1 MYDMASD
8 GWVSKEELSTLLN
21 QIPKELLRDREGS
34 SSISS
39 NGRHDDPNAVGLG
52 TSYGSMES
60 DSSSMAMSTS
70 SHDSHVMINNTST
83 KDTKTNDI
91 MNTHGNNYSK
101 DEIPVTISA
110 LSTAPISDTEVSI
123 DGDGDGGYATD
134 RTGQSEALESIED
147 VDMYTN
153 HDLAEK
159 AFEHYDLTHEGRL
172 TYEEFKMWVEENPI
186 VLEVIE
192 ATLPLGNKSVTELRD
207 RKVVPN
213 ASIKY
218 PSKRPGGSSVID
230 SPQVGEVTNQHS
242 SFLALRRKNS
252 GKGASLASRSPGA
265 FLSSPSPINNRSH
278 TDENSVT
285 GGTIYGNASIPSDHS
300 TGQGINISPTFEGD
314 SEVECLRLLEQ
325 AANTTNNAESK
336 LMIQEL
342 LSNLAS
348 LPTSIELKRENTA
361 DFYANLY
368 NSLVAKEGCLWKRGQ
383 SILHAWTKRYYI
395 LSGNCVYYFQQQYD
409 ARPKGVIF
417 LTGCIIE
424 SCTDKEHEE
433 SGYYGFEVIHQ
444 DLCTGEHHR
453 HDRRVL
459 YTQSA
464 EDRSQWVTALRH
476 SAHVIPIEDDYVI
489 GRELG
494 RGRFSTV
501 HECVHKK
508 SKIRFAVKII
518 DKTSIAQEEKALLR
532 TEIAVLKLVRHPN
545 IINMEGVYESRDK
558 IYIVTD
564 LLEGGELFE
573 QINGRP
579 RFSEEEAAQ
588 LVRPLLE
595 AVAYLHDLGIVHRD
609 IKPENILC
617 GADMHNVKIADF
629 GLSKMVVPLE
639 QMNSACG
646 TLSYV
651 APEVLSMSGYGKEA
665 DLWSVGVVMYLVLCG
680 RLPFDGCNQQEIINN
695 TRFGEFKVQTAS
707 WKKLTEET
715 KQLIKDLLCKDPA
728 SRISARDALKSPF
741 ISKFSVNSHH
751 NDPHQ
756 KKSETSNNIKR

>member
-21 QIPKELLRDREGS
+21 QIPKEQLRQKEAS
-34 SSISS
+34 NSISS
-39 NGRHDDPNAVGLG
+39 NGKHDDNSALGLG
-52 TSYGSMES
+52 TSYGSVES
-60 DSSSMAMSTS
+60 DSSSMVMSTTS
-70 SHDSHVMINNTST
+70 SHDSHVMTSNNTNKNDSSNSSSSNNNNNNNANT
-83 KDTKTNDI
+83 NNDI
-91 MNTHGNNYSK
+91 
-101 DEIPVTISA
+101 PATIGA
-110 LSTAPISDTEVSI
+110 ASTAPISDTDVSI
-123 DGDGDGGYATD
+123 DDGGYATD
-134 RTGQSEALESIED
+134 RTGQSETLDSIED

-159 AFEHYDLTHEGRL
+159 AFEDYDLSHEGRL

-186 VLEVIE
+186 ILEVIE
-192 ATLPLGNKSVTELRD
+192 ATLPIGNKTAAELREQ
-207 RKVVPN
+207 KLMPTATN
-213 ASIKY
+213 K
-218 PSKRPGGSSVID
+218 D

-252 GKGASLASRSPGA
+252 GKGSALAARSPGM
-265 FLSSPSPINNRSH
+265 SSPLATTPLSHRSH
-278 TDENSVT
+278 IDDIGVTD
-285 GGTIYGNASIPSDHS
+285 TINGNASVKSENI
-300 TGQGINISPTFEGD
+300 TGQSIDFSTRYEDD
-314 SEVECLRLLEQ
+314 SEAECKRLLQ
-325 AANTTNNAESK
+325 KASNVTNNSETRQMILE
-336 LMIQEL
+336 LM
-342 LSNLAS
+342 SN
-348 LPTSIELKRENTA
+348 LPTSSIEVAREDTA

-368 NSLVAKEGCLWKRGQ
+368 NSLVAKEGFIWKRGQ

-433 SGYYGFEVIHQ
+433 NGYYGFEVIHQ

-464 EDRSQWVTALRH
+464 EDRTQWVAALRH
-476 SAHVIPIEDDYVI
+476 AAHVVPIEDDYIV
-489 GRELG
+489 GGELG
-494 RGRFSTV
+494 KGRFSTV
-501 HECVHKK
+501 HECIHKK
-508 SKIRFAVKII
+508 TKNRFAVKII
-518 DKTSIAQEEKALLR
+518 DKTAIAQEEKSLLR

-558 IYIVTD
+558 IYIVTE

-595 AVAYLHDLGIVHRD
+595 AVAYIHDLGIVHRD

-617 GADMHNVKIADF
+617 GADMCNVKIADF

-680 RLPFDGCNQQEIINN
+680 RLPFDGSNQQEVINN
-695 TRFGEFKVQTAS
+695 TLQGDFKTKTAS
-707 WKKLTEET
+707 WKKLTDET
-715 KQLIKDLLCKDPA
+715 KQLIGDLLCKDPTH
-728 SRISARDALKSPF
+728 RISAREALKSPF
-741 ISKFSVNSHH
+741 ISKFLPHHHHHH
-751 NDPHQ
+751 NNN
-756 KKSETSNNIKR
+756 SNGTRNGNSNSNGDSNGNASR